1 MSNKFNVRLSFKGE
15 GDLTFQLPIVGEVTI
30 WAGRDI
36 FLVGATTEIVETLRQ
51 YRSMKLEHKLNA
63 DSKGCYKVIE
73 VDNIDRIP
81 YGLYRPVAV
90 PKAEN
95 ISDLKKTLIRSN
107 DFIPVDEAGKP
118 TAEELKAKQEAQ
130 QKEEL
135 DKIPTSPTI
144 EDITPENINDSENLK
159 ESEEILDDLKEPE
172 EDLEGEKK
180 ELPENLADYVVK
192 TTKERGKKL
201 SELDEKA
208 LKKLARYSND
218 DNEKAKAKEAL
229 DILFGAE

>member
-107 DFIPVDEAGKP
+107 DFIPVDEAGKS
-118 TAEELKAKQEAQ
+118 TAEELKVKQEAQ

-135 DKIPTSPTI
+135 DKIPTSPTV
-144 EDITPENINDSENLK
+144 EDITPEDINDSENLK
-159 ESEEILDDLKEPE
+159 ESEEISDEPE
-172 EDLEGEKK
+172 KDLEVEKK

>member
-118 TAEELKAKQEAQ
+118 TAEELKVKQEAQ

-144 EDITPENINDSENLK
+144 EDITPEDTNDSENLK
-159 ESEEILDDLKEPE
+159 ESEEISDKTV
-172 EDLEGEKK
+172 EDLEVEKK

>member
-15 GDLTFQLPIVGEVTI
+15 GDLTFQLPIIGEITI

-118 TAEELKAKQEAQ
+118 TAEELEAKQKAQ

-135 DKIPTSPTI
+135 DKIPTSPALK
-144 EDITPENINDSENLK
+144 DITPEGANDSENLK
-159 ESEEILDDLKEPE
+159 ESEEISDETEK
-172 EDLEGEKK
+172 DLEVEKK

>member
-107 DFIPVDEAGKP
+107 DFIPVDEAGKS
-118 TAEELKAKQEAQ
+118 TVEELKVKQETQ

-135 DKIPTSPTI
+135 DKIPTSPTV
-144 EDITPENINDSENLK
+144 EDITPEDINDSENLK
-159 ESEEILDDLKEPE
+159 ESEEISDETI
-172 EDLEGEKK
+172 EDLEVEKK

>member
-118 TAEELKAKQEAQ
+118 TAEELKTKQEAQ

-144 EDITPENINDSENLK
+144 EDITPEDINDSENLK
-159 ESEEILDDLKEPE
+159 ESEEISDEPE
-172 EDLEGEKK
+172 KDLEVEKK

>member
-107 DFIPVDEAGKP
+107 DFIPVDEAGKS
-118 TAEELKAKQEAQ
+118 TVEELKTKQEAQ

-135 DKIPTSPTI
+135 DKIPTSPTV
-144 EDITPENINDSENLK
+144 EDITPEGVNDSENLK
-159 ESEEILDDLKEPE
+159 ESEEISNETV
-172 EDLEGEKK
+172 EDLEVEKK

>member
-107 DFIPVDEAGKP
+107 DFIPVDEAGKS

-135 DKIPTSPTI
+135 DKIPTSPALK
-144 EDITPENINDSENLK
+144 DITPEGANDSENLK
-159 ESEEILDDLKEPE
+159 ESEEISNETE
-172 EDLEGEKK
+172 EDLEVEKK

>member
-51 YRSMKLEHKLNA
+51 YRSMKLEHRLNA

-118 TAEELKAKQEAQ
+118 TAEELKTKQEAQ

-135 DKIPTSPTI
+135 DKIPTSPTV
-144 EDITPENINDSENLK
+144 EDITPEDINDSENLK
-159 ESEEILDDLKEPE
+159 ESEEISNETI
-172 EDLEGEKK
+172 EDLEVEKK